1 MQKCFAE
8 VDFVGNIRK
17 NCEVKLVNLQCDK
30 PTVLLSKIGLA
41 DLVILAG

>member
-1 MQKCFAE
+1 MQECFAE
-8 VDFVGNIRK
+8 VDLVGNIRK
-17 NCEVKLVNLQCDK
+17 NSEVNLVKLQCDK